1 MGLCS
6 MSRGLIARSSDLKKL
21 EADRYSLR
29 IVDDAFLVIGGVP
42 YVTVAQQVQRAELV
56 MVLTLRGDETA
67 KPGDHVAYWSGEH
80 PHRADGRTLDA
91 LLVPNSSQQSVCPS
105 FPSVFML
112 SAKADYRDY
121 HHKATT
127 YAEILGREARLIEPG
142 ATARERSGHAG

>member
-1 MGLCS
+1 
-6 MSRGLIARSSDLKKL
+6 MSRGLIARSPDLRTL
-21 EADRYSLR
+21 EAELYSLR
-29 IVDDAFLVIGGVP
+29 IVDDAILVINSVP
-42 YVTVAQQVQRAELV
+42 YVTATQQVQRAELV

-91 LLVPNSSQQSVCPS
+91 LVVPNSGRESVSPS
-105 FPSVFML
+105 FPSVLMF

-121 HHKATT
+121 HHKVTT
-127 YAEILGREARLIEPG
+127 YAEILGREARLIDPG